1 MRTPTTTLLLFI
13 LLTIPG
19 FMSAQ
24 YIIKYPAQGNSG
36 VVETTCV
43 DVDLNC
49 EDGYVA
55 WEDGRSYE
63 GAIKNGRP
71 NGEGKMT
78 WSSEVYYEGSFK
90 NGNRHGYGKM
100 VNKKMT
106 YDGEWRDDMIGD
118 QGAAIFE
125 NGDEYLGAFMDG
137 SIHGKGTMRYKNGA
151 LYSGDWQNGIPHGE
165 GTLIRS
171 DKSVFNGMIDG
182 GMRQGEGMITW
193 ASGDTLNGDW
203 KMNRLSGKAIYNFQN
218 GDKLISNWRNGRLS
232 NRAAYI
238 FKNGKKLTG
247 SLQQIKEAANMQI
260 TDILNTETNFQ
271 LAWMGFA
278 MEFKTNGDY
287 EIAGDFLSSAKEYAS
302 TSIMHY
308 DLIDR
313 VIGEVETLQKERG
326 LANLPKKKAE

>member
-1 MRTPTTTLLLFI
+1 MRTPATKLFLFV

-19 FMSAQ
+19 FISAQ
-24 YIIKYPAQGNSG
+24 YIVKYPAQANSG
-36 VVETTCV
+36 VVETICIEGGL
-43 DVDLNC
+43 DC
-49 EDGYVA
+49 ENGYVA
-55 WEDGRSYE
+55 WEDGRNYE
-63 GAIKNGRP
+63 GAFKNGRP

-90 NGNRHGYGKM
+90 NGHRHGYGKM

-182 GMRQGEGMITW
+182 GMRQGDGMITW
-193 ASGDTLNGDW
+193 ASGDTLKGEW
-203 KMNRLSGKAIYNFQN
+203 KMNRLSGKAIFNFQN
-218 GDKLISNWRNGRLS
+218 GDKMVSNWRNGRLS
-232 NRAAYI
+232 NRAAYV
-238 FKNGKKLTG
+238 FKSGKKLSG
-247 SLQQIKEAANMQI
+247 SLQQIKEEANQEI

-271 LAWMGFA
+271 VAWMGIA

-302 TSIMHY
+302 TSTMHY

-326 LANLPKKKAE
+326 LANLNKKKAE

>member
-1 MRTPTTTLLLFI
+1 MQALTTNLILLFLFTVPNI
-13 LLTIPG
+13 
-19 FMSAQ
+19 MSAQ
-24 YIIKYPAQGNSG
+24 YIVKYPAQMNSG

-49 EDGYVA
+49 EEGYIA

-63 GAIKNGRP
+63 GAIKNGKP

-78 WSSEVYYEGSFK
+78 WSGKVYYEGSFK
-90 NGNRHGYGKM
+90 NGHRHGYGKM

-106 YDGEWRDDMIGD
+106 YDGEWRHDMIGD

-171 DKSVFNGMIDG
+171 DKSVFSGKIDG
-182 GMRQGEGMITW
+182 GMREGEGMITW

-203 KMNRLSGKAIYNFQN
+203 KMNRLSGKAIYSFQN

-232 NRAAYI
+232 NRAAYV

-247 SLQQIKEAANMQI
+247 SLQQIKEAANLQI
-260 TDILNTETNFQ
+260 TDILHTETNFQ
-271 LAWMGFA
+271 VAWMGIA
-278 MEFKTNGDY
+278 MEFKANGDY

-302 TSIMHY
+302 TSTMHY

-313 VIGEVETLQKERG
+313 VMGEVEVLQKERG
-326 LANLPKKKAE
+326 LANLNKKKAE